1 MELGRAEL
9 QNSNAQSPCPSCVI
23 SWHCTGKEISPTRE
37 HLAPGPSPLPILPTS
52 ALLELQGSHSMWA
65 SSLYIQPRQ
74 FSNDPHIWSPFKL
87 LEKAPDCL
95 HKIPDSPQETVYKW
109 RGQALVVMD
118 SPLKACMQ
126 GKQRKAHWRLFAIGV
141 STHMLEMHH
150 LPSDLLNWNPGGG
163 YQHCLVFCLLVCLFG
178 LLSSLVFTLFFKIL
192 FSIENTGFQHGVF
205 IHVSSYLA
213 INRFPPPLPSLY
225 HPSSWIPFCLYLS
238 CLLLTCGVVTPLFPL
253 QVFFHPHDSCSTFVS
268 YKHTWMYIHICT
280 FCYVFLLTCLFVC
293 HSGAGLFC
301 FT

>member
-1 MELGRAEL
+1 MLKVLVPRVAPAGTV
-9 QNSNAQSPCPSCVI
+9 Q
-23 SWHCTGKEISPTRE
+23 GKRF
-37 HLAPGPSPLPILPTS
+37 HLLENIWPPVHPPSPFFQLRLYLNCKDPTACGHPACTSNPI
-52 ALLELQGSHSMWA
+52 
-65 SSLYIQPRQ
+65 SSPVT
-74 FSNDPHIWSPFKL
+74 PHIWSPFKL

-95 HKIPDSPQETVYKW
+95 HKIPDSPQETACKW
-109 RGQALVVMD
+109 RGQALVLMD
-118 SPLKACMQ
+118 SPLKTCLQ